1 MSTFSIQR
9 TYAWTVIH
17 PFLHEG
23 EVVRFGTCSVADL
36 QVVGGHSFLREVS
49 DDYARW
55 EAYEVEKQIA
65 AAEDTD
71 DRATIARLWAS
82 SDDSSS

>member
-9 TYAWTVIH
+9 TSVWTVIH
-17 PFLHEG
+17 PFLYEG

-36 QVVGGHSFLREVS
+36 GVVGGHSFLREVS

-55 EAYEVEKQIA
+55 EAYVVAKQIA

-71 DRATIARLWAS
+71 NRATIARLWGS
-82 SDDSSS
+82 SADSS

>member
-1 MSTFSIQR
+1 MSSCPIQR
-9 TYAWTVIH
+9 TSAWTHIRS
-17 PFLHEG
+17 FLHE
-23 EVVRFGTCSVADL
+23 EDVVRFGAWSAADL